1 MYIDNRH
8 LFSYGDFNFY
18 FIVGANGCGKTF
30 MAKNYVFKNVFY
42 KNKKFIWL
50 RTNEKMIDA
59 IKQNNGHEF
68 FIDIKQKFKYLNGSV
83 TGDSIFVND
92 KHCGKFGAV
101 STFFNN
107 KGASFN
113 DYDIIVYDE
122 FIDELVQRRLK
133 NKTLAFIKTLE
144 AIVRLKPNVKI
155 VLTANAL
162 DRGDEILQLF
172 DFYIKDFGFYINKKK
187 KAILWYVKDDEE
199 YNKKHSESIAGRLMP
214 DYMLN
219 NKFKERNFLYFDVLP
234 DRAKYIYSLEG
245 ENGKMSIYSFGGELF
260 VMPESDKT
268 NKYCLV
274 RNIDEMNATSTV
286 IRKPILDSL
295 RNIYM
300 IHKIRFK
307 NQFVEKSFVYFI
319 Q

>member
-1 MYIDNRH
+1 MYLDNRH
-8 LFSYGDFNFY
+8 LMSFDYTY
-18 FIVGANGCGKTF
+18 MLIIGANGCGKTY
-30 MAKNYVFKNVFY
+30 MSKRYIFKKALYNH
-42 KNKKFIWL
+42 KKFIWL

-68 FIDIKQKFKYLNGSV
+68 FVDIKPHFKHFDGSV
-83 TGDSIFVND
+83 VGESIFVNGQ
-92 KHCGKFGAV
+92 HVGKFGAV

-113 DYDIIVYDE
+113 DYDYIVYDE
-122 FIDELVQRRLK
+122 FIDELVQKRLK

-155 VLTANAL
+155 ILTANAL

-172 DFYIKDFGFYINKKK
+172 DFHIKDFGYYFNKKK
-187 KAILWYVKDDEE
+187 RAVLWYVKDDEE

-214 DYMLN
+214 EYMLN
-219 NKFKERNFLYFDVLP
+219 NKFKDRNYLYFDVLP

-245 ENGKMSIYSFGGELF
+245 ENGKMSIYSFNGELF
-260 VMPESDKT
+260 VTPESDKT

-274 RNIDEMNATSTV
+274 RNIDEMSATSTV
-286 IRKPILDSL
+286 IRKSFLDSL